1 MSEEQAQT
9 LLQQLQALEAYMA
22 NLLQREEALMR
33 LLQEAVNA
41 VESMKALGS
50 DKEYETLIPLGLGT
64 YVKAKVDPNQ
74 KMVVNIGAGA
84 SIEQDK
90 NSAINY
96 VESRIKELEV
106 VLQQLASQRQEVAIR
121 LEQGQQEMNKLIQS
135 SRSSTK

>member
-22 NLLQREEALMR
+22 DLLQREEAVMR

-41 VESMKALGS
+41 VESMKAIGS
-50 DKEYETLIPLGLGT
+50 NKEYETLVPVGLGA

-84 SIEQDK
+84 SIEHDK
-90 NSAINY
+90 DSAINY
-96 VESRIKELEV
+96 VESRIKELEI
-106 VLQQLASQRQEVAIR
+106 VLQQLASQRQEVAMR